1 MKEEH
6 AENKKVQDNKT
17 INLSR
22 NIRDLKDREKL
33 ALIRAL
39 HGVNVMY
46 TRGLFHTID
55 KNHNEIYINPIT
67 SELDK
72 RGLYRTLVVMDNVV
86 VAKVTNNTSVNF
98 VVLDKKNLDCL
109 YKTKGVIHYI
119 DENLLCDETKEGCI
133 LISHNGKQLGD
144 YDKAI
149 CINHIHGNKYVLTSD
164 NMYQDKILFY
174 NTKKDSIN
182 DLTEG
187 KSYLIHILDKDEAI
201 VEVSSMAGVRYIYD
215 FNKHECK
222 NAFTNTIERETQLWK
237 IV

>member
-1 MKEEH
+1 MREEH
-6 AENKKVQDNKT
+6 AKAKNTQTTKP

-22 NIRDLKDREKL
+22 NIKNMKDKEKL

-55 KNHNEIYINPIT
+55 KNHNEIYINPLT

-72 RGLYRTLVVMDNVV
+72 RGLYKTLVVMDNVI

-98 VVLDKKNLDCL
+98 VVLNKENLDCL

-119 DENLLCDETKEGCI
+119 DENLLCDKTKEGCT
-133 LISHNGKQLGD
+133 LISHNGKQLES

-149 CINHIHGNKYVLTSD
+149 CVNHIHGNKYVLTSD

-174 NTKKDSIN
+174 NAKKDYID

-187 KSYLIHILDKDEAI
+187 KSYLIHILDKDSAV
-201 VEVSSMAGVRYIYD
+201 VEVSSMTGVRYLYD
-215 FNKHECK
+215 FNKYECK
-222 NAFTNTIERETQLWK
+222 NAFTNMVESETQLWK